1 MAGKADT
8 ARKTKKAGKEAKEPK
23 VKTKEKTIKR
33 PAHLQITKLA
43 SVAGSLPT
51 AGLTTPIVEATIST
65 QPTET
70 HLPISLKVV
79 SGGQLTT
86 GPIVFSSDSSQFY
99 LAKDNSV
106 SAYNVQNGEMLQNF
120 SVHRDSG
127 LQRAAIKKIVAA
139 EDHRVYTF
147 SADHKARLWDARTGD
162 LVCVWDIGA
171 CADFVEADPSKS
183 GRFFCAMRRK
193 RQRAGAQKKYVVCRV
208 ELKGEPNGVEPVH
221 VERQELFRASNVAG
235 LSVRADGQW
244 VAAFAKFRV
253 HVAFVGDAN
262 VKCHVWGM
270 EERVS
275 AIAFHPREPV
285 LAVGDWRGRIVFWF
299 CVDEHAA
306 SSEDRPIV
314 RSTHHWHAHRVNAI
328 AFSGDSLMLSGGEE
342 GVLVLWQLDTETRD
356 YLPRLG
362 SDIVGISPSPDHMRY
377 AITLRDNTIRIVSA
391 VDRSLVS
398 LLQGLKFAERAGRAR
413 GAREL
418 DSDPFTTGLVVH
430 PATHALVLNGEPG
443 RLQVFNHA
451 NDRHLASIEVAAYNR
466 VGSGS
471 QPHVDLVQF
480 SSDGAWMATIDS
492 RRTDATNGLMSVTTS
507 YLKFW
512 RLDPTSQTYTLVT
525 RIDAPHA
532 GGVHSISF
540 QPCHR
545 RNALLCVSTG
555 RDRLFRVW
563 ELQSVLGA
571 GPNERFVWA
580 CRATCGY
587 RNMQPTAAAFSSDGS
602 TLAVAF
608 GGAVTLWDPAVCA
621 RPVGVLV
628 ASADTPQLKGV
639 AFVGASSFVAAW
651 SDERLD
657 VWNML
662 TGSVWWTLA
671 MPIQSVYVHP
681 RSSLLAVAAYQV
693 PGSSTASV
701 MVLSPSSPTPLLA
714 IQHPSGVEAVALVPT
729 ATKLGR
735 GHPNSEHAKP
745 DPLDSNT
752 LVVLTP
758 SGLISVYGAHVDS
771 KNKVVPSM
779 QGRRMESSAFKDI
792 FGMQK
797 PVAAEAPILANAQ
810 VRATMRLV
818 RSAVQ
823 SSYVNAPFHVLPPV
837 KSLYTQFVTAQLLP
851 VADVSAESEDA
862 ATSDVEMDVDE
873 SQPEPV
879 WAESID
885 FFASMRRGF
894 KAN

>member
-1 MAGKADT
+1 MAGKAE
-8 ARKTKKAGKEAKEPK
+8 AERKTKKAGKEAKS
-23 VKTKEKTIKR
+23 KTKEKAMKR
-33 PAHLQITKLA
+33 PAHLQINKLA
-43 SVAGSLPT
+43 PVDSLPT
-51 AGLTTPIVEATIST
+51 ASLTTPIVEATIST
-65 QPTET
+65 QATDA
-70 HLPISLKVV
+70 HLPIALKVV

-106 SAYNVQNGEMLQNF
+106 SVYNVQNGEMLQNF

-139 EDHRVYTF
+139 DGHRVYTF
-147 SADHKARLWDARTGD
+147 SADHKARLWDADTGD

-208 ELKGEPNGVEPVH
+208 ELMGEPNGVEPVR
-221 VERQELFRASNVAG
+221 VERQELFRAGNVAG

-253 HVAFVGDAN
+253 HAAFVGEAKP
-262 VKCHVWGM
+262 KCHVWGM

-299 CVDEHAA
+299 CVDENAE
-306 SSEDRPIV
+306 SSEDRSIV

-328 AFSGDSLMLSGGEE
+328 AFAGDSLMLSGGEE

-362 SDIVGISPSPDHMRY
+362 SDIVGIAPSPDQMRY

-391 VDRSLVS
+391 VDRTLVS

-418 DSDPFTTGLVVH
+418 DSDPFTTGLIVH

-480 SSDGAWMATIDS
+480 SSDGAWMATVDS
-492 RRTDATNGLMSVTTS
+492 RRTDATRGLMGVTTS

-512 RLDPTSQTYTLVT
+512 RLDPASQTYTLVT
-525 RIDAPHA
+525 RIDAPHS
-532 GGVHSISF
+532 GGVHSICF
-540 QPCHR
+540 QPSHR

-555 RDRLFRVW
+555 RDHLFRVW

-580 CRATCGY
+580 SRFTCGY
-587 RNMQPTAAAFSSDGS
+587 RKLQPTAAAFSFDGS

-621 RPVGVLV
+621 GPVGVLV
-628 ASADTPQLKGV
+628 ASADTPNLKGV

-701 MVLSPSSPTPLLA
+701 MVLSPSSPSPLVAL
-714 IQHPSGVEAVALVPT
+714 QHPSGVEAVALVPT
-729 ATKLGR
+729 ATKSGR
-735 GHPNSEHAKP
+735 SHPDSEHGMKP

-758 SGLISVYGAHVDS
+758 SGLISVYGAQVDS
-771 KNKVVPSM
+771 RSEVAPSAY
-779 QGRRMESSAFKDI
+779 GRRMESSAFADI

-797 PVAAEAPILANAQ
+797 SVAAEAPILANAQ

-837 KSLYTQFVTAQLLP
+837 RSLYTQFVTAQLLP
-851 VADVSAESEDA
+851 VADASTESVDA
-862 ATSDVEMDVDE
+862 VSDVEMDVDE

-879 WAESID
+879 WTESGD